1 MRMRHTLTTTIASL
15 GLLASA
21 LAAPAVLAQASA
33 APAPLERV
41 ATASPT
47 AEHARGTEKPIRNLH
62 DSVVKKRGKL
72 YLKGRV
78 DPGHGPVF
86 VQKKECFAKKCTW
99 KPFKKV
105 AYTTRF

>member
-1 MRMRHTLTTTIASL
+1 MRMRHTLTTTI
-15 GLLASA
+15 
-21 LAAPAVLAQASA
+21 A

-86 VQKKECFAKKCTW
+86 VQKKDCFAKKCTW